1 MSKVKLFDAFKLDGG
16 IDLLNQILLYISRCI
31 FLRDDQKYSN
41 LKLLQNKPY
50 FTCKST
56 NFLIQIR
63 FRHYLCYCL
72 PLYNVEIKFE
82 LIDPYHLMRST
93 MYIHTFMGTTIIIH
107 QTFFPSV
114 PFPRMLYFGCVCI
127 YQKIA
132 NVLFCRFLSRDSSCV
147 FYISY

>member
-1 MSKVKLFDAFKLDGG
+1 MHF
-16 IDLLNQILLYISRCI
+16 NQFIVLIYSIRYCYIHI
-31 FLRDDQKYSN
+31 QIYILRDDQKYTN
-41 LKLLQNKPY
+41 LKRLQNKPY

-93 MYIHTFMGTTIIIH
+93 MYIHTFMGTIIIIH